1 MRQVS
6 VIQTVAHL
14 SLKKD
19 KQSLEILDQLKELMS
34 LGATFVGLMIDSEKS
49 ISRDQLQDLI
59 DELGI
64 LSLILNLDLEKETF
78 SRISD
83 SIHQIVPPETALICG
98 GKSFLPE
105 HIPHFAKINVDQHQ

>member
-1 MRQVS
+1 M
-6 VIQTVAHL
+6 
-14 SLKKD
+14 
-19 KQSLEILDQLKELMS
+19 EILDQLKELMS

-49 ISRDQLQDLI
+49 MNRDQLQDLI

-64 LSLILNLDLEKETF
+64 LSLILDLVIETEAF

-83 SIHQIVPPETALICG
+83 SIRQIVPPETALICG

>member
-1 MRQVS
+1 
-6 VIQTVAHL
+6 
-14 SLKKD
+14 
-19 KQSLEILDQLKELMS
+19 MS

-49 ISRDQLQDLI
+49 MNRDQLQDLI

-64 LSLILNLDLEKETF
+64 LSLILDLDLEKETF

-98 GKSFLPE
+98 ERVFFLNTSPILRKSML
-105 HIPHFAKINVDQHQ
+105 IKTNKSDSGL

>member
-1 MRQVS
+1 
-6 VIQTVAHL
+6 
-14 SLKKD
+14 
-19 KQSLEILDQLKELMS
+19 MS

-49 ISRDQLQDLI
+49 MNRDQLQDLI

-64 LSLILNLDLEKETF
+64 LSLIVDFDLETEAF

-105 HIPHFAKINVDQHQ
+105 HIPHFSKINVDQHQ